1 MILTR
6 GWPRSLGEAVGVQGS
21 ADLSVLDGV
30 GILEDARNLPLKLE
44 EGVLHLM
51 DEDRSSDWNNLRRLN
66 SEITA
71 NNVEWS
77 VRTTCL

>member
-6 GWPRSLGEAVGVQGS
+6 GWPRFLEEAVGVQGS

-30 GILEDARNLPLKLE
+30 GVLEDTHNLPLQLE

-51 DEDRSSDWNNLRRLN
+51 DEDRSRDWNNLGRLN
-66 SEITA
+66 REITA